1 MKGTDRATADPAE
14 RGLQGC
20 VHPVILYGRCTG
32 NCAFPGSPIKEAEI
46 SKMLLVGDP
55 HCLDAQVQLSW
66 AVSNAQNWLQEQT
79 GLGGTSQGMLLL
91 LLLSRL
97 SRVSLCATP

>member
-1 MKGTDRATADPAE
+1 
-14 RGLQGC
+14 
-20 VHPVILYGRCTG
+20 
-32 NCAFPGSPIKEAEI
+32 
-46 SKMLLVGDP
+46 MLLVGGP

-66 AVSNAQNWLQEQT
+66 AVSSAQNWLQEQT

-91 LLLSRL
+91 SRL